1 MNKPS
6 NVEYEVAFIGTMLNY
21 ACNDYV
27 EDFLIRAKSTLFSNK
42 DTIMFFIGIKEV
54 YEKFKTCDMVMLAK
68 HLLDKGEK
76 FDASLLSELTNQ
88 SLSVVQL
95 PVYFEVLD
103 ELAKKRNVIDL
114 LELTLQ
120 ELYEDKE
127 ADVGALIH
135 NTTNILES
143 ISSEG
148 TIAIEEIGD
157 LIISVMKDMK
167 DRQLNKDEGGL
178 STTILK
184 LDRQLGKMQGG
195 QMIVLAARPAQ
206 GKTALATTIA
216 SNMLEKYDRSIHI
229 FNFEMSASSLT
240 ERMLANAVDIEY
252 NTIKGKYTILDEHFD
267 KIGNF
272 YKSMEGN
279 VIIDGID
286 FIEIQNFKARCM
298 EIKKKFDTKLII
310 VDYIQLMRD
319 KSKKVREQEISSISR
334 TIKEIA
340 MKLDVPIIALAQL
353 SRAVEQTADK
363 IPMLSHLRESGA
375 IEQDADKVV
384 FLMRP
389 EYYGM
394 FTLEDG
400 TDSAGVGYAYV
411 RKNRNGDT
419 GDVKL
424 KFEGDKQRFSD
435 FYDNAYK
442 NTDYNPNVRIEKTD
456 PNNEF

>member
-435 FYDNAYK
+435 FYNNAYK
-442 NTDYNPNVRIEKTD
+442 KTDYNPNVRIEKTD

>member
-389 EYYGM
+389 EYYGV

-435 FYDNAYK
+435 FYNNAYK
-442 NTDYNPNVRIEKTD
+442 KTDYNPNVRIEKTD

>member
-1 MNKPS
+1 M
-6 NVEYEVAFIGTMLNY
+6 
-21 ACNDYV
+21 
-27 EDFLIRAKSTLFSNK
+27 
-42 DTIMFFIGIKEV
+42 
-54 YEKFKTCDMVMLAK
+54 
-68 HLLDKGEK
+68 
-76 FDASLLSELTNQ
+76 
-88 SLSVVQL
+88 
-95 PVYFEVLD
+95 
-103 ELAKKRNVIDL
+103 IDL

-435 FYDNAYK
+435 FYNNAYK
-442 NTDYNPNVRIEKTD
+442 KTDYNPNVRIEKTD